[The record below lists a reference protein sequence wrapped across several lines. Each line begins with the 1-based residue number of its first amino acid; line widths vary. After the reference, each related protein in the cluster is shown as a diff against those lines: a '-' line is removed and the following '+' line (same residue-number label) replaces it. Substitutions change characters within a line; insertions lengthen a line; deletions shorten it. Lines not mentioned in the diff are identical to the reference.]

1 MKGTCLI
8 ELAITQHCG
17 RNPGQQDALWDGVQV
32 FQQRDLPTASRS
44 VANEDRWAIA
54 VADGVASSPMAQR
67 ASRVVLE
74 SLAAEMS
81 SGADF
86 DVRTI
91 RRVHGRLCDALAKGK
106 TFGSSTTLAA
116 MECQHSQCKVLSIGD
131 SRVYRI
137 SAAGEWQTLTRDHT
151 VLNAMIDR
159 GEADAHT
166 EYASFYGMLEHCLV
180 ADDEELD
187 FPVHRSVT
195 RLQPGDAVLLCT
207 DGVHDT
213 LGDARLRMLTTYPL
227 NPISQV
233 ETWRK
238 AVLKAGAP
246 DNFSMVLA
254 VHRT

>member
-1 MKGTCLI
+1 MI
-8 ELAITQHCG
+8 ELAFTQHCG

-44 VANEDRWAIA
+44 VENEDRWAIA

-106 TFGSSTTLAA
+106 TFGSSTTLVA
-116 MECQHSQCKVLSIGD
+116 MECKHGQCKVLSIGD
-131 SRVYRI
+131 SRAYRV
-137 SAAGEWQTLTRDHT
+137 SAAGEWQPLTRDHT

-166 EYASFYGMLEHCLV
+166 EYASFYGMLEHCLI

-187 FPVHRSVT
+187 FAVHHSVT
-195 RLQPGDAVLLCT
+195 RLDFGDAILLCT

-213 LGDARLRMLTTYPL
+213 LGDARLKKLTVHPMEPL
-227 NPISQV
+227 AQV
-233 ETWRK
+233 EKWRN

-254 VHRT
+254 VYRT

>member
-1 MKGTCLI
+1 MI
-8 ELAITQHCG
+8 ELAFTQHCG
-17 RNPGQQDALWDGVQV
+17 SNPGQQDALWDGAQV
-32 FQQRDLPTASRS
+32 YQQRDLLTACRS
-44 VANEDRWAIA
+44 ITNEDRWAIA

-74 SLAAEMS
+74 ALTAELS

-86 DVRTI
+86 DVRMI
-91 RRVHGRLCDALAKGK
+91 RRVHGRLCDSRAKGK

-116 MECQHSQCKVLSIGD
+116 MECQHGQCTVLSVGD
-131 SRVYRI
+131 SRAYLL
-137 SAAGEWQTLTRDHT
+137 SATGEWQPLTRDHT

-159 GEADAHT
+159 GEADDQT
-166 EYASFYGMLEHCLV
+166 EYASFYGMLEHCLI

-213 LGDARLRMLTTYPL
+213 LGDARLKMLTTYPL
-227 NPISQV
+227 NPMSQV
-233 ETWRK
+233 QAWRK